1 MTMGA
6 EAAKGSGRGNPVKTS
21 KAILR
26 RRMLAR
32 RAALSTLDRT
42 AASARIN
49 ARLAALPELGDA
61 RAILGYAAFGTEV
74 DIDPYLGAR
83 IAEGKGVFL
92 PWVDSAQL
100 RIARITDLEY
110 ELAPGFAG
118 LREPHPDHR
127 RPARP
132 DRLDAAVVP
141 GVAFDR
147 RCSRLG
153 YGGGYF
159 DKLLAEVA
167 QSTIVVGVAYDVQLV
182 DTLPREPHDRR
193 VDVIVTD
200 IDVVRP

>member
-1 MTMGA
+1 MTTGA
-6 EAAKGSGRGNPVKTS
+6 EAAEHGGRGEPVKTS

-32 RAALSTLDRT
+32 RAALSGLDRT

-49 ARLAALPELGDA
+49 ARLAALPELGAA

-74 DIDPYLGAR
+74 DIDAYLIAR
-83 IAEGKGVFL
+83 IAEGKDVFL
-92 PWVDSAQL
+92 PWVETGRL
-100 RIARITDLEY
+100 RIARVEDLEHG
-110 ELAPGFAG
+110 LAPGFAG
-118 LREPHPDHR
+118 LREPHPDR
-127 RPARP
+127 RTPVPP

-147 RCSRLG
+147 RCARLG

-159 DKLLAEVA
+159 DRLLAEVA

-182 DTLPREPHDRR
+182 DTLPSEPHDRH

-200 IDVVRP
+200 VGVVRP

>member
-1 MTMGA
+1 MTTGT
-6 EAAKGSGRGNPVKTS
+6 EPPTGSGRVDPVKTS

-32 RAALSTLDRT
+32 RAGLSALDRT

-49 ARLAALPELGDA
+49 ARLAGLPELADA
-61 RAILGYAAFGTEV
+61 EAILGYAAFGTEV
-74 DIDPYLGAR
+74 DIDSYLGAR
-83 IAEGKGVFL
+83 IAEGKGIFL

-147 RCSRLG
+147 RCARLG

-167 QSTIVVGVAYDVQLV
+167 PSTIVVGVAYEVQLV
-182 DTLPREPHDRR
+182 DTLPSEPHDRG
-193 VDVIVTD
+193 VDVIITD
-200 IDVVRP
+200 AGIVRP